1 MAYDLE
7 EQEQLDAMKA
17 WWNRYGSLVTW
28 VLIVVLAAY
37 AAWNGWNAYQRKQ
50 SLEASVLYE
59 QLQSAVNAKD
69 STMTQRVASDLE
81 SRYGRTA
88 YAEIGA
94 LTAAKSAFELNDSKT
109 AETQLRWVVD
119 NGKNPEYR
127 AVARIRLAGLL
138 LDDKAYDKALEAL
151 AGDMPAAYA
160 GVVADRR
167 GDVLAA
173 QNKRDEA
180 RQAYRLALEKMAP
193 NNPGRQL
200 VQLKL
205 DALGGVKAA

>member
-7 EQEQLDAMKA
+7 EQEQLDAIKA

-50 SLEASVLYE
+50 SVEAAVLYA
-59 QLQSAVNAKD
+59 QLQSAVNSKD
-69 STMTQRVASDLE
+69 SAMVQRVASDLE

-94 LTAAKSAFELNDSKT
+94 LAAAKSAFELNDAK
-109 AETQLRWVVD
+109 AAQAQLRWVAD

-138 LDDKAYDKALEAL
+138 MDDKAYDKALEVL